1 MRILLVGG
9 ETRRLEVVPANG
21 ADAQHVRVVPS
32 ARTGVHEELLLL
44 LDSSG
49 DRRPG
54 VEDVSSGPPA
64 LRADIAPPR
73 AHVLHPVLA
82 ERKDY
87 VALLVAKRS
96 AHDEIGVHRAMDA
109 LPEGDI
115 VVVAP
120 VVLEVVES
128 PVGKCLRVELL
139 VLPAARGAPAGKGA
153 GTRIDAGLEPLR
165 VDVVDERLHVGEAR
179 ICRDAPFRVAQ
190 GPVERRV
197 LLRALGDVL
206 PEVVDVYVGVS
217 VVGKPA

>member
-1 MRILLVGG
+1 M
-9 ETRRLEVVPANG
+9 
-21 ADAQHVRVVPS
+21 
-32 ARTGVHEELLLL
+32 
-44 LDSSG
+44 
-49 DRRPG
+49 
-54 VEDVSSGPPA
+54 
-64 LRADIAPPR
+64 RADVAPPR

-87 VALLVAKRS
+87 VALLVAKRG
-96 AHDEIGVHRAMDA
+96 AHDEIWVHRAMDA

-120 VVLEVVES
+120 VVLEIVKA
-128 PVGKCLRVELL
+128 PVSKGLRVKLL
-139 VLPAARGAPAGKGA
+139 VLPAARGAPAGKGT
-153 GTRIDAGLEPLR
+153 GTRIDAGLEPLCM
-165 VDVVDERLHVGEAR
+165 DVVDKRFHVGKAR